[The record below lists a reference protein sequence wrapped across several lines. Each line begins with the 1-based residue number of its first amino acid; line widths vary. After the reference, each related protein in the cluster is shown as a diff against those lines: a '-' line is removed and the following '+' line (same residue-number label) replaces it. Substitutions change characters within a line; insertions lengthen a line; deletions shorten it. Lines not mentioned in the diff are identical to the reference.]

1 MVSHCWYPV
10 RMKIHLPSSLIHA
23 LALAGLLAGSAVPQ
37 AQASDSPQHAA
48 RLAVQQGRYV
58 PLQQVVRDALRLHPG
73 QLLEVELDQDD
84 HRYEVEIL
92 LADGVV
98 AELDYDARTGKLLK
112 TELERD

>member
-1 MVSHCWYPV
+1 M
-10 RMKIHLPSSLIHA
+10 
-23 LALAGLLAGSAVPQ
+23 
-37 AQASDSPQHAA
+37 
-48 RLAVQQGRYV
+48 
-58 PLQQVVRDALRLHPG
+58 VRDALRLHPG

-112 TELERD
+112 TEWERD

>member
-1 MVSHCWYPV
+1 
-10 RMKIHLPSSLIHA
+10 MKIHLPSPLIHT
-23 LALAGLLAGSAVPQ
+23 LALAGLLAGCAFPLAH
-37 AQASDSPQHAA
+37 AQTSDSPQHAA

-58 PLQQVVRDALRLHPG
+58 PLQQVVRAALHLHPG

-92 LADGVV
+92 LPDGVV

-112 TELERD
+112 TEWERD

>member
-1 MVSHCWYPV
+1 
-10 RMKIHLPSSLIHA
+10 MKTLSSLRLLRR
-23 LALAGLLAGSAVPQ
+23 LALVGLLAGSALPP
-37 AQASDSPQHAA
+37 ALASNSPQHAA

-73 QLLEVELDQDD
+73 QLLEVELDDDD

-98 AELDYDARTGKLLK
+98 AELDYDARSGKLLK